1 MSRLLVERRA
11 EGRPCLVYL
20 HGPDGIGRTS
30 LASEFFYEHRSAF
43 DDAYIEVAARQPDG
57 KLVQQGEMLGQ
68 ALRGL
73 GVADADLANSD
84 AARAEAFQRLSAG
97 KRFLMLITDVASAE
111 QVTRLIPN
119 SSPEAA
125 VVVTARAMLREL
137 FQHDFADVPLSKLP
151 RAESRE
157 LLVAC
162 MGPGA
167 AELPTEVID
176 ELTEICD
183 GFPLLIRIL
192 GAQLVRRPQRAVER
206 YLRELRASDE
216 ALLAMDHSQR
226 VARFL
231 NATFSLV
238 RDLHLALRRLALL
251 PGPRFGID
259 AAAVALDVGREKAE
273 RVLDELSDLN
283 LLVHDGEQDR
293 YSFYRVVRAHALRLA
308 QEVDGPEVVKPAV
321 ERITTWYLR
330 EAIPRDAALANR
342 WRVGPEFDRY
352 VATNPALLPRRDAT
366 AWFEIEWTSVVA
378 CVRAAHEQNLHDIA
392 WQLCVAAF
400 KYLHLHGHVDVWLD
414 SHELG
419 ARSAKASGNV
429 AGLMQV
435 TSQRGAAHLAVG
447 NTALARQ
454 DFEASL
460 DAAIEAGHRH
470 GEQSAWEWLG
480 KTAAAERDLETAF
493 RCFDES
499 EAVVERSG
507 QAIPERQRIRM
518 RALLSLQ
525 RARTWVKLHD
535 WASAASAAAAVIE
548 HFESARETDNH
559 AKCLLVLGDAA
570 LGTGNPAEAA
580 RHYNQAARLFSHDHT
595 VRAEAGALHQLGAA
609 LRAGGDFQGA
619 ADALRSAKELY
630 IMLGDAETDVVDV
643 LLRSVEEERVDG

>member
-1 MSRLLVERRA
+1 MSRLLGERRA

-30 LASEFFYEHRSAF
+30 LASEFFHEHRSAF
-43 DDAYIEVAARQPDG
+43 DDAYIEVSARQPDG

-73 GVADADLANSD
+73 GVADADLAGSD
-84 AARAEAFQRLSAG
+84 AGRAEAFQRLSAG

-151 RAESRE
+151 PAESRE
-157 LLVAC
+157 LLLTC

-167 AELPTEVID
+167 AELPAAVID

-206 YLRELRASDE
+206 YLRELRTSDV

-226 VARFL
+226 VTRFL
-231 NATFSLV
+231 NATFGLV
-238 RDLHLALRRLALL
+238 RDLQLALRRLALL
-251 PGPRFGID
+251 PGPSFGID
-259 AAAVALDVGREKAE
+259 AAAVALDVGRDRAE
-273 RVLDELSDLN
+273 QVLDELTDLN
-283 LLVHDGEQDR
+283 LLVHDGDRDR
-293 YSFYRVVRAHALRLA
+293 YSFYRIVRAHALRLA
-308 QEVDGPEVVKPAV
+308 QEVDGPDIVRSAV
-321 ERITTWYLR
+321 EKITTWYLR

-342 WRVGPEFDRY
+342 WRVGPEFERY
-352 VATNPALLPRRDAT
+352 TAANPAPLARNDAT
-366 AWFEIEWTSVVA
+366 AWFEVEWTSVVA
-378 CVRAAHEQNLHDIA
+378 CVRAAHEQNLHDVA
-392 WQLCVAAF
+392 WQLCVAVF

-414 SHELG
+414 SHQLG
-419 ARSAKASGNV
+419 VRSAEASGNV

-460 DAAIEAGHRH
+460 RASVEAGHRH

-480 KTAAAERDLETAF
+480 KTAAAERDMETAF

-499 EAVVERSG
+499 EAVVERSVG
-507 QAIPERQRIRM
+507 AIGEQQRVRM
-518 RALLSLQ
+518 RALLALH
-525 RARTWVKLHD
+525 RARAWVRLQAWD
-535 WASAASAAAAVIE
+535 RAASAAATVTE
-548 HFESARETDNH
+548 HFESANETDNH

-570 LGTGNPAEAA
+570 LGTGDPAAAA
-580 RHYNQAARLFSHDHT
+580 RHYRQAARLFSHDQT
-595 VRAEAGALHQLGAA
+595 VRAETGALRSLGAA
-609 LRAGGDFQGA
+609 LRAAGDFPGA

-630 IMLGDAETDVVDV
+630 IMLGDAETDAVDV
-643 LLRSVEEERVDG
+643 LLQEVEGSTR

>member
-1 MSRLLVERRA
+1 M
-11 EGRPCLVYL
+11 
-20 HGPDGIGRTS
+20 
-30 LASEFFYEHRSAF
+30 ASEFFHEHRSEF

-73 GVADADLANSD
+73 GVMDADLASSD

-97 KRFLMLITDVASAE
+97 KRFLMLIRDVASAE

-157 LLVAC
+157 LLLAC

-167 AELPTEVID
+167 ADLPAAVID

-226 VARFL
+226 VTRFL

-238 RDLHLALRRLALL
+238 RDLQLALRRLALL
-251 PGPRFGID
+251 PGPTFGIG
-259 AAAVALDVGREKAE
+259 AAAVALDVDRDRAE
-273 RVLDELSDLN
+273 QVLDELSDLN
-283 LLVHDGEQDR
+283 LLVHDVDRDR
-293 YSFYRVVRAHALRLA
+293 YSFYRIVRAHALRLA
-308 QEVDGPEVVKPAV
+308 QEVDGPDVVRSAV

-330 EAIPRDAALANR
+330 EAIARDAALANR

-352 VATNPALLPRRDAT
+352 VASGPAPLPRNDAT
-366 AWFEIEWTSVVA
+366 AWFDVEWTSVVA

-392 WQLCVAAF
+392 WQLCVAIF

-419 ARSAKASGNV
+419 VSSAEASGTV
-429 AGLMQV
+429 TGLMQV
-435 TSQRGAAHLAVG
+435 TSQRGAAHLAAG
-447 NTALARQ
+447 NTTRARQ

-460 DAAIEAGHRH
+460 RAAIEAGHRL

-480 KTAAAERDLETAF
+480 KTAAAESDLETAF

-499 EAVVERSG
+499 ESVVERSEH
-507 QAIPERQRIRM
+507 AIPERQRIRM
-518 RALLSLQ
+518 LALLALQ
-525 RARTWVKLHD
+525 RARAWVKLQEWD
-535 WASAASAAAAVIE
+535 RAASVAAGVIGY
-548 HFESARETDNH
+548 FESAGETDNH
-559 AKCLLVLGDAA
+559 AKCLLVLGGSA
-570 LGTGNPAEAA
+570 LGAGDPAEAA
-580 RHYNQAARLFSHDHT
+580 RHYEQAAALFSRDQAI
-595 VRAEAGALHQLGAA
+595 RAEAGALRQVGVAKRASRDLDGAA
-609 LRAGGDFQGA
+609 A
-619 ADALRSAKELY
+619 ALRSAKELY
-630 IMLGDAETDVVDV
+630 IMLGDAETDVVDT
-643 LLRSVEEERVDG
+643 LLKQVEAEGAAG

>member
-1 MSRLLVERRA
+1 MSRLLDERRA

-30 LASEFFYEHRSAF
+30 LASEFFHEHRSAF

-73 GVADADLANSD
+73 GVADADLASSD

-111 QVTRLIPN
+111 QVTRLIPT

-125 VVVTARAMLREL
+125 VVVTARVMLREL
-137 FQHDFADVPLSKLP
+137 FQHDFADVSLSRLP
-151 RAESRE
+151 RAESRD

-167 AELPTEVID
+167 AELPAEVID

-226 VARFL
+226 VTRFL

-238 RDLHLALRRLALL
+238 RDLQLALRRLALL
-251 PGPRFGID
+251 PGPKFGID
-259 AAAVALDVGREKAE
+259 AAAVALDVDRDRAE
-273 RVLDELSDLN
+273 QVLDELSDLN
-283 LLVHDGEQDR
+283 LLVHDTDRDR

-308 QEVDGPEVVKPAV
+308 QEVDGPEVVRPAV

-352 VATNPALLPRRDAT
+352 VTTNPAPLPRKDAT
-366 AWFEIEWTSVVA
+366 AWFDVEWASVVA

-392 WQLCVAAF
+392 WQLCVAVF

-414 SHELG
+414 SHQLG
-419 ARSAKASGNV
+419 VRSAEASGNV
-429 AGLMQV
+429 TGLMQV
-435 TSQRGAAHLAVG
+435 TSQRGSAHLAAG

-454 DFEASL
+454 DFEVSL
-460 DAAIEAGHRH
+460 RAAVEAGHRH

-480 KTAAAERDLETAF
+480 KTAAAERDMETAF

-507 QAIPERQRIRM
+507 QAIPEQQRIRM
-518 RALLSLQ
+518 RALLTLH
-525 RARTWVKLHD
+525 RARAWVKLQSWD
-535 WASAASAAAAVIE
+535 RAASLAATAIE
-548 HFESARETDNH
+548 HFESAHETDNH

-580 RHYNQAARLFSHDHT
+580 QHYNQAARLFSGDQT
-595 VRAEAGALHQLGAA
+595 ARAEAGALRQLGAA
-609 LRAGGDFQGA
+609 LRAGRDFRGA
-619 ADALRSAKELY
+619 AEALRSAMELY
-630 IMLGDAETDVVDV
+630 ITLGDAEADGVNA
-643 LLRSVEEERVDG
+643 LLKEVEEEGSGG